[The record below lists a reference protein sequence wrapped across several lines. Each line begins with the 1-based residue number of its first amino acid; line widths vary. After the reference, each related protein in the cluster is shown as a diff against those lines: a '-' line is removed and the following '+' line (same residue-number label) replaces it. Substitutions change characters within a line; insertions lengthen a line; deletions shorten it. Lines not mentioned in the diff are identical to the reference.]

1 SSFRLDLGVVH
12 PDAPGIYLCGVECDG
27 ATYHR
32 SATARDRDM
41 LREQVLRGL
50 GWEIVRIWSTDWW
63 IDRAGTL
70 EKTHAALERL
80 LEFSR
85 QRRSKV
91 AEREAAEAEAKE
103 ILTKT
108 QAETMAPTKL
118 IELTRPA
125 LDIQYASRSVSGQ
138 DIDSPISQQFE
149 MTDPAVVGGV
159 NADAFF
165 EASYDGHLREMIEQI
180 VDLDGPSRDTVLAR
194 RIARAHGW
202 QRTGARI
209 QERVSSIALSCLK
222 FTEEDVGMFFWAR
235 DREPERPIIFSHNG
249 NGGRSVD
256 EICMAELISLAQLIA
271 GEGCSGDN
279 AVMAMA
285 KRLGMHHVRASSRKR
300 LETALDN
307 ARG

>member
-1 SSFRLDLGVVH
+1 
-12 PDAPGIYLCGVECDG
+12 
-27 ATYHR
+27 
-32 SATARDRDM
+32 M

-80 LEFSR
+80 LELSR
-85 QRRSKV
+85 QQRSKV
-91 AEREAAEAEAKE
+91 AERKAAEAEAKE
-103 ILTKT
+103 ILAQA
-108 QAETMAPTKL
+108 QAETAASV
-118 IELTRPA
+118 ELEEQTVPVPEV
-125 LDIQYASRSVSGQ
+125 QYASRIEAGQ
-138 DIDSPISQQFE
+138 DIHSTISPQSE
-149 MTDPAVVGGV
+149 MSEQATMGSM
-159 NADAFF
+159 NADTFF
-165 EASYDGHLREMIEQI
+165 DASYDSQLRQMIEQI

-235 DREPERPIIFSHNG
+235 DREPELPILFSHDG
-249 NGGRSVD
+249 KGGRSVD
-256 EICMAELISLAQLIA
+256 EICMAELISLAQLVA
-271 GEGCSGDN
+271 EEGRSGDD

-307 ARG
+307 AMG